1 MPIGAA
7 VHFQALCLYKMVI
20 SPKYVPAFC
29 GVIAGLMS
37 ACAALS
43 TVPGTTDDPVPETAR
58 LGTTVTSADFDRS
71 PGQSIEQTIQAHIP
85 GIILTSNPDGSV
97 SVRIR
102 GINTFMGGTQP
113 LYVIDGIPIQAGPGG
128 GLVGISAHDIAS
140 IEVLKDPVNTS
151 LYGVRGG
158 NGVIVI
164 TTKHAH

>member
-1 MPIGAA
+1 MA
-7 VHFQALCLYKMVI
+7 I
-20 SPKYVPAFC
+20 SKQHAPVFC
-29 GVIAGLMS
+29 CIIAGLMS
-37 ACAALS
+37 ACAALNS
-43 TVPGTTDDPVPETAR
+43 VPGTTDDPIVDQHR
-58 LGTTVTSADFDRS
+58 LGTTVTSEDFDRS

-85 GIILTSNPDGSV
+85 GITLMSNADGSV

-113 LYVIDGIPIQAGPGG
+113 LYVIDGVPIQAGPSG
-128 GLVGISAHDIAS
+128 GLVGINPHDIAR

-151 LYGVRGG
+151 LYGVRGA

>member
-1 MPIGAA
+1 MMAISKQHAP
-7 VHFQALCLYKMVI
+7 VLCCVL
-20 SPKYVPAFC
+20 
-29 GVIAGLMS
+29 AGLMS

-43 TVPGTTDDPVPETAR
+43 GVPGTTDDPIVDQHR

-71 PGQSIEQTIQAHIP
+71 PGQSIEQMLQTHVP
-85 GIILTSNPDGSV
+85 GIMLTSNPDGSV
-97 SVRIR
+97 AVRIR

-113 LYVIDGIPIQAGPGG
+113 LYVIDGVPIQAGPNG
-128 GLVGISAHDIAS
+128 GLVGINAHDIAS
-140 IEVLKDPVNTS
+140 IEVLKDPANTS

>member
-1 MPIGAA
+1 MA
-7 VHFQALCLYKMVI
+7 I
-20 SPKYVPAFC
+20 SKQHAPVFC
-29 GVIAGLMS
+29 GIIAGLMS
-37 ACAALS
+37 ACAVLNS
-43 TVPGTTDDPVPETAR
+43 VPGTTDDPIVDQHR
-58 LGTTVTSADFDRS
+58 LGTTVTSEDFDRS

-85 GIILTSNPDGSV
+85 GVMLTSNADGSV

-102 GINTFMGGTQP
+102 GISTFMGGTQP
-113 LYVIDGIPIQAGPGG
+113 LYVIDGVPIQAGPNG
-128 GLVGISAHDIAS
+128 GLVGINAHDIAT

>member
-1 MPIGAA
+1 MPIVAT
-7 VHFQALCLYKMVI
+7 VHFQALCLNKMVI
-20 SPKYVPAFC
+20 SPKYSAVFSC
-29 GVIAGLMS
+29 VVAGLVS

-43 TVPGTTDDPVPETAR
+43 GVPGTTDDPIAKPAR
-58 LGTTVTSADFDRS
+58 LGTTVTSADFDHS
-71 PGQSIEQTIQAHIP
+71 PGESIEQTIQAHIP
-85 GIILTSNPDGSV
+85 GITLTSNADGSV

-113 LYVIDGIPIQAGPGG
+113 LYVIDGVPMQPGPGG
-128 GLVGISAHDIAS
+128 GLAGLNPHEIAT